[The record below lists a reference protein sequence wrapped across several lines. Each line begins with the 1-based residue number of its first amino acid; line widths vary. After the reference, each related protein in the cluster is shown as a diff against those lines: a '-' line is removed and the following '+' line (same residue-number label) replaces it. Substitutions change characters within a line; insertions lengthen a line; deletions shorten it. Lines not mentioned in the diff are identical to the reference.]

1 MQRLLDAVKPRVP
14 RRTRRQVLHARLRAR
29 RLTARARVLPD
40 FVVIGAMRC
49 GTSSLYKYLGY
60 HPAIAPSL
68 RKETEYLTR
77 FWDHDELWYRAHFPL
92 AARRT
97 AYALA
102 GRRLLAFE
110 ATPDYLFAPHAPTK
124 LRALVPD
131 ARLVVLLRDPVDRAW
146 SHFQHTTRHGWEDA
160 DFAEALRR
168 EPERTAPDLERMARD
183 PDYWGAEAAAF
194 SYVGRGLYAEQLE
207 RWYEVFDRDRVFVGT
222 SEDLYADTGAFYD
235 GLLDFLEV
243 PRWRPRFRNYST
255 ASDSRGGGRSR
266 GPDPAVRAGLV
277 ERFREPNRRLVDL
290 LGRELDWDH

>member
-1 MQRLLDAVKPRVP
+1 
-14 RRTRRQVLHARLRAR
+14 
-29 RLTARARVLPD
+29 
-40 FVVIGAMRC
+40 MRC

-77 FWDHDELWYRAHFPL
+77 FWDEDELWYRAHFPL

-97 AYALA
+97 AYRLL

-110 ATPDYLFAPHAPTK
+110 ATPDYLYAPHTPGK
-124 LRALVPD
+124 LKALVPE
-131 ARLVVLLRDPVDRAW
+131 AKLVVLLRNPVDRAW
-146 SHFQHTTRHGWEDA
+146 SHFQHSTRHGWEDA
-160 DFAEALRR
+160 GFDVAVRR
-168 EPERTAPDLERMARD
+168 EVERTTPDFERMLRD

-207 RWYEVFDRDRVFVGT
+207 RWFDVFDRDRMFVGT

-243 PRWRPRFRNYST
+243 PRWRPRFRNYSNV
-255 ASDSRGGGRSR
+255 SEGGGRGR
-266 GPDPAVRAGLV
+266 GMDPAMRAELV
-277 ERFREPNRRLVDL
+277 ERFRE
-290 LGRELDWDH
+290 